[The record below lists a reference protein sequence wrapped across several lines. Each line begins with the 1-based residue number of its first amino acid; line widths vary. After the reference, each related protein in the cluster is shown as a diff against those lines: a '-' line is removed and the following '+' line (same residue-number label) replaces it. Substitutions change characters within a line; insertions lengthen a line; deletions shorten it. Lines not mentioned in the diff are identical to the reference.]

1 MFDLITIN
9 LNKRLSLI
17 SLIFI
22 FISIILIFFLLLYN
36 ASFDITY
43 FELLNNKDLLKQ
55 NYILDS
61 LQTIEIIG
69 VFFVIFLV
77 ALELFYNINN
87 FDVYFISLTNK
98 KDYLISKVIS
108 YLIIIYI
115 YFLIIFLMFI
125 SVYLFRFNELSNI
138 LNMLKIMIDYIVYFT
153 FIFLVSYVIL
163 LLFHNY
169 FSSILLF
176 IFYWITK
183 IIEEDNFIKKYIFL
197 DIKINIE
204 TLEVSFSFEK
214 FYLMI
219 FLVTLVLLCLFI
231 YKKNDLKINS

>member
-1 MFDLITIN
+1 MFDLIGIN
-9 LNKRLSLI
+9 INKRLSLI

-22 FISIILIFFLLLYN
+22 FISIVLMFLLLLYH
-36 ASFDITY
+36 ASFNISY
-43 FELLNNKDLLKQ
+43 FELLNNKSLLKE
-55 NYILDS
+55 NYFIDS

-87 FDVYFISLTNK
+87 FDAYFVSLSNK
-98 KDYLISKVIS
+98 KDYLVTKIIS
-108 YLIIIYI
+108 YLIIIWA
-115 YFLIIFLMFI
+115 YFLIIFMMFI
-125 SVYLFRFNELSNI
+125 AIYLLRFKEMSDTYKMFKL
-138 LNMLKIMIDYIVYFT
+138 MIDYIIYFT

-183 IIEEDNFIKKYIFL
+183 IIEEVNFIKKYIFL
-197 DIKINIE
+197 DTKFNIE
-204 TLEVSFSFEK
+204 TLELTYSFEK
-214 FYLMI
+214 PYLMI
-219 FLVTLVLLCLFI
+219 YFITLVFLCLFI
-231 YKKNDLKINS
+231 YKKKDLKINS

>member
-231 YKKNDLKINS
+231 YKKKDLKINS